1 MTTASSTNPID
12 STTDVAFRAWGS
24 DISAQLLAIGLTK
37 TGDTGQVNWA
47 TVTVVGAYSSA
58 VSRGYEIWA
67 FNDPLQGTAPI
78 VFKIE
83 YGAAA
88 AAQPVLWITVGT
100 GSDGAG
106 TITGAVKST
115 RQSITANVANYTS
128 GLVSRFCYVPA
139 TGFLGMGLKLNGQG
153 SSNGV
158 FGIFIMRNNDT
169 TGAATANGA
178 TLFMGAATGSNYSIQ
193 LNFVAGSTIPNTGT
207 PQANPILGAWPY
219 SLTSS
224 FVGGG
229 NFQALPLIVP
239 VPALQVLAQLC
250 VTILSEIAIGTT
262 FALNVVGLTN
272 RTFIVLGAVTNQ
284 PITGAATT
292 YALAMVW
299 E

>member
-178 TLFMGAATGSNYSIQ
+178 TLFMGAATGTNYSIQ
-193 LNFVAGSTIPNTGT
+193 LNFEASYEYVMNSSLNGRRVTFMRMTGNSFEPGACAITGPTGIGSNGFTGT
-207 PQANPILGAWPY
+207 
-219 SLTSS
+219 
-224 FVGGG
+224 FVHKGG
-229 NFQALPLIVP
+229 
-239 VPALQVLAQLC
+239 
-250 VTILSEIAIGTT
+250 
-262 FALNVVGLTN
+262 
-272 RTFIVLGAVTNQ
+272 
-284 PITGAATT
+284 
-292 YALAMVW
+292 
-299 E
+299 